1 MMTRKD
7 FNFEA
12 KSTDESDDEEAD
24 EGQIP
29 KFGKFESKKA
39 KVLKKNLSD
48 PRFQEPRMFTMEQI
62 RNMVF
67 GVLNQSTLND
77 RVAVSEERYV
87 KIHSTCLRLD
97 EIDK

>member
-1 MMTRKD
+1 
-7 FNFEA
+7 
-12 KSTDESDDEEAD
+12 
-24 EGQIP
+24 
-29 KFGKFESKKA
+29 
-39 KVLKKNLSD
+39 
-48 PRFQEPRMFTMEQI
+48 MFTMEQI